1 MERTGARSLQL
12 SWNHLGLVESPL
24 TTHSKT
30 LLTCPIAAAHD
41 RLIGVREATQI
52 FYGVSEIALTGL
64 AVWYAWNWPRQKA
77 TQLGAYSGVPCGRF
91 KISRA
96 EAA

>member
-1 MERTGARSLQL
+1 ME
-12 SWNHLGLVESPL
+12 
-24 TTHSKT
+24 
-30 LLTCPIAAAHD
+30 
-41 RLIGVREATQI
+41 
-52 FYGVSEIALTGL
+52 L
-64 AVWYAWNWPRQKA
+64 ARQKA